1 MENNMKEMNIEE
13 LEKING
19 GTNKEYTAFVRHL
32 MDKYGVM
39 KHHAAYAWAT
49 PEEKEYWEYVKNH
62 RAEDGPLK
70 PYPDA

>member
-32 MDKYGVM
+32 M
-39 KHHAAYAWAT
+39 
-49 PEEKEYWEYVKNH
+49 E
-62 RAEDGPLK
+62 
-70 PYPDA
+70 